1 MEPQVHQVI
10 LAFQDIVVIVAL
22 AFQGIQD
29 LAVIQD
35 QEFQDIQVIVDIQE
49 LVQMLKH
56 FHGSFQDKGQSC

>member
-1 MEPQVHQVI
+1 VDI
-10 LAFQDIVVIVAL
+10 LVFLDIVVL

-56 FHGSFQDKGQSC
+56 FHGSFQDKGSSC